1 MLRDGEQK
9 EHTILYS
16 KIYHGGQIL
25 PNYLGPNYL
34 GLLTC
39 SYIGELRTGR
49 KLKCDNEPFVV
60 FILFLR

>member
-25 PNYLGPNYL
+25 PNYL